1 MPRDLSRGKNEAG
14 HQAQKAS
21 RGNETYIGVERRL
34 GERRANF
41 VAGGIY
47 NFRPGYERRKPD
59 SDRRNNARPADV
71 KKG

>member
-1 MPRDLSRGKNEAG
+1 MAKNLSSESSGQEKRVS
-14 HQAQKAS
+14 Q
-21 RGNETYIGVERRL
+21 GNETYIGVERRL

-59 SDRRNNARPADV
+59 SDRRNITKPVDV